1 MKKKKNEH
9 NIIKDVRNL
18 FSIKKE
24 IDDRTVKDMRSIF
37 RLKKENKTVKNTIIR
52 FITNFFEYEED

>member
-1 MKKKKNEH
+1 M
-9 NIIKDVRNL
+9 KDVRNL

-24 IDDRTVKDMRSIF
+24 INDRTVKDMRSIF
-37 RLKKENKTVKNTIIR
+37 RLKKENKTIKNTIIR